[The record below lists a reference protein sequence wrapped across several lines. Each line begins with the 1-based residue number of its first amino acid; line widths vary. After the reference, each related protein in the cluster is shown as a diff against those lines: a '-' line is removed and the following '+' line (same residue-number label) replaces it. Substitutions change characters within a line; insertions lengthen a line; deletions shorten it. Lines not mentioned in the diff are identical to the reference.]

1 MEIVSSLTM
10 IISSSLSYSKDKDI
24 IEFLQNKKKLGISQS
39 SVIKESIRAYMKN
52 DMPYRANSEKIIEQ
66 KHDDQLLI
74 KEKMPFRANSEKTI
88 SSDFVNNLL
97 G

>member
-1 MEIVSSLTM
+1 MSSLTM

-52 DMPYRANSEKIIEQ
+52 IFDLYGINYVE
-66 KHDDQLLI
+66 
-74 KEKMPFRANSEKTI
+74 
-88 SSDFVNNLL
+88 FVKDVFI
-97 G
+97 

>member
-1 MEIVSSLTM
+1 MSSLTM

-52 DMPYRANSEKIIEQ
+52 DMPFRANSEKIIEQ
-66 KHDDQLLI
+66 KRDDQLLI
-74 KEKMPFRANSEKTI
+74 KNNMPYRANSEKTI
-88 SSDFVNNLL
+88 SSDFVSNLL
-97 G
+97 R

>member
-1 MEIVSSLTM
+1 MSSLTM

-52 DMPYRANSEKIIEQ
+52 DMP
-66 KHDDQLLI
+66 
-74 KEKMPFRANSEKTI
+74 FRANSEKTI